1 MKLRER
7 KKMANRYKTIIRYLG
22 MTMLMM
28 TLLSGCGNDSK
39 ADIKDFHD
47 SIFGE
52 NTYIFTPEDEP
63 EQVQAVLDELYESQ
77 ESNQFGENRYAV
89 LFMPGEYDP
98 SIQVNMGFYMQ
109 AAGLG
114 LSPDDTKI
122 GNLSCLARWLSD
134 DPSNHNATCNFWRS
148 VENIDIGS
156 DTVWAVSQAT
166 SMRRVHIE
174 GSLYL
179 HDDYGWASGGFL
191 SDSLVDRMVDSGS
204 QQQWLSR
211 NCNWNVWMG
220 ENWNMVFAG
229 IGDNNAPTGI
239 WPSKK
244 YTTIETVD
252 EIQEKPFLTYNEDKG
267 YGIFVP
273 DIKKDSTGI
282 SWDKEIT
289 GTFVE
294 MKDIYVAKPDADT
307 AETMN
312 KALRKGKHLLL
323 TPGIYNLTEPIVVE
337 NENTIVM
344 GMGLATLES
353 GNGNI
358 CLKTADRPGIKV
370 CGLLF
375 DAGEQKS
382 ETLFEA
388 GYDASEE
395 TAEKEVPILLS
406 DLYFRVGGAAEHN
419 TQVENCVTIK
429 SSHVL
434 GDNFWVWR
442 ADHGSQVG
450 WELNQAKNGIII
462 DGDYVTI
469 YALLVEHF
477 QEYQTIWNGDFGK
490 TCFYQCEIP
499 YDVPN
504 QDSWKSH
511 DGSVNGFA
519 SYYIADDVTSHEA
532 WGLGIYSF
540 NRDAVVELYSAMEA
554 PECEDVKIHNIC
566 TVMIT
571 GNPGIS
577 HIINGSG
584 KAVMTAGAREVICE
598 FENGEI
604 VR

>member
-1 MKLRER
+1 MV
-7 KKMANRYKTIIRYLG
+7 NRYKTIIKFLG
-22 MTMLMM
+22 MVMLMM
-28 TLLSGCGNDSK
+28 TLLSGCGNDAK

-47 SIFGE
+47 SVFGE

-63 EQVQAVLDELYESQ
+63 EKVQAVLDELYRKQ
-77 ESNQFGENRYAV
+77 ESNQFGENRYAI

-98 SIQVNMGFYMQ
+98 SN
-109 AAGLG
+109 
-114 LSPDDTKI
+114 
-122 GNLSCLARWLSD
+122 N
-134 DPSNHNATCNFWRS
+134 NATCNFWRS
-148 VENIDIGS
+148 VENINIGS

-191 SDSLVDRMVDSGS
+191 ADSLVDRMVDSGS

-211 NCNWNVWMG
+211 NCNWKIWMG

-229 IGDNNAPTGI
+229 IGDNNAPTGT
-239 WPSKK
+239 WPGKK
-244 YTTIETVD
+244 YTTLETV
-252 EIQEKPFLTYNEDKG
+252 EEMQEKPFLTYDEEKG

-273 DIKKDSTGI
+273 DIKTNFMGI
-282 SWDKEIT
+282 SWNKDIT
-289 GTFVE
+289 GTFVSL
-294 MKDIYVAKPDADT
+294 KDIYIAKPDIDT

-312 KALRKGKHLLL
+312 EALSDGKHLLL
-323 TPGIYNLTEPIVVE
+323 TPGIYTLTEPIVVE
-337 NENTIVM
+337 NENTIIM

-353 GNGNI
+353 ANGNV
-358 CLKTADRPGIKV
+358 CSKTADQSGIKI

-375 DAGEQKS
+375 EAGEKKS
-382 ETLFEA
+382 KTLLEV
-388 GYDASEE
+388 GYDVSENPVG
-395 TAEKEVPILLS
+395 KEVPILLS
-406 DLYFRVGGAAEHN
+406 DLYFRVGGAAMHK
-419 TQVENCVTIK
+419 TQVESCVMIK

-442 ADHGSQVG
+442 ADHGNQVG
-450 WELNQAKNGIII
+450 WNLNQAKNGIIV

-477 QEYQTIWNGDFGK
+477 QAYQTIWNGNFGK

-499 YDVPN
+499 YDIPN

-511 DGSVNGFA
+511 DGNVNGFA
-519 SYYIADDVTSHEA
+519 SYYIAYDVTNHEA

-540 NRDAVVELYSAMEA
+540 NRDAVVELYSAMEV
-554 PECEDVKIHNIC
+554 PECEGIKIHNIC

-577 HIINGSG
+577 HIINDSG
-584 KAVMTAGAREVICE
+584 KAVMTAGSREIICE